1 MEIEPGSIEHL
12 AQIISHIVAPAFLL
26 SAVGSFVSILNSR
39 LNGVIERLRDLNSVP
54 QEGHVKSKL
63 KADIPRLKR
72 RAALLRRAL
81 LLSIAGGVAGTIL
94 IIIAFGA
101 ALVSMTHVYG
111 AAILFMISLGLLCAS
126 LVVFGIELKIGL
138 NEYDEY

>member
-1 MEIEPGSIEHL
+1 MPIEPGSIDHL
-12 AQIISHIVAPAFLL
+12 AQVISHVVAPAFLL
-26 SAVGSFVSILNSR
+26 GAVASFTSILISR
-39 LNGVIERLRDLNSVP
+39 LNVVIERLRDLNSVP
-54 QEGHVKSKL
+54 SDGHVKSKL

-81 LLSIAGGVAGTIL
+81 LLSVASGIVSAIL

-101 ALVSMTHVYG
+101 ALISMSHVWG
-111 AAILFMISLGLLCAS
+111 AAMLFMISLGLLCAS
-126 LVVFGIELKIGL
+126 LVVFGIELRIGL

>member
-1 MEIEPGSIEHL
+1 MEIEPGSVEHL

-81 LLSIAGGVAGTIL
+81 LLSIASGVAGAIL

-111 AAILFMISLGLLCAS
+111 AAILFMTSLGLLCAS
-126 LVVFGIELKIGL
+126 LVV
-138 NEYDEY
+138 